1 MMLPFGQ
8 KAKALPL
15 SRSAP
20 LRTSWKSAFTVFVR
34 TLFLSRG
41 QLAPKAKP
49 GKKGQAKKEAGSTTT
64 TENSEKV
71 HIFNIYNTV
80 DKDHDILPDSAYPKW
95 LWKLEKPLK
104 SYGELALMFLYG
116 KNIESATAEDY
127 HRFGRLHNK
136 NLIKLNNMRLKKSKR
151 STVKPVFWDL

>member
-1 MMLPFGQ
+1 MMFPFDQ

-15 SRSAP
+15 SRIAP
-20 LRTSWKSAFTVFVR
+20 LRGSWKSAFTVFVR

-64 TENSEKV
+64 TESSEKV

-116 KNIESATAEDY
+116 KVTQQELNKAQQHATKKVQALY
-127 HRFGRLHNK
+127 RQAHFLGS
-136 NLIKLNNMRLKKSKR
+136 LNRVSKKSDGK
-151 STVKPVFWDL
+151 L